1 MVRKINILLVII
13 FCFLCT
19 LEIKQIQYF
28 YIIISYLFI
37 SENIKN
43 PSIYYNHILN
53 PLILSLRFFSHFY
66 SLVYTA
72 KAFIFKN
79 QKKSVSNYI
88 NFK

>member
-53 PLILSLRFFSHFY
+53 PLILSLRFFGTFILWYIQLKHL
-66 SLVYTA
+66 SL
-72 KAFIFKN
+72 KIKKN
-79 QKKSVSNYI
+79 Q
-88 NFK
+88 